1 MWSLGVITFMSLYGQ
16 APFSDTPSSPKFA
29 SSGYEQAGQGGQAG
43 QVGQVGQVGETVGE
57 AGEAPNPM
65 RSSSA
70 VFSTALQRA
79 PEAEDLL
86 DTTRE
91 PPSEIRRRAI
101 EHRRRI
107 GMLLSSDSDSEDPA
121 AQRHP
126 TSDSKAGEVR
136 QSEAGEVRQS
146 EVRQSEA
153 GEVRQSEA
161 GEVRQS
167 EAGEARQSEAGEV
180 RQSEAVLRSLTLESE
195 VIFPIQEAGLRVR
208 TASHPITVP
217 PISDLGDPISDLGD
231 PISSHPIA
239 VPPTSGTPSSNG
251 LHSRRPAGLRNL
263 EVRDRELLPADHG
276 ASSSI
281 SPQISPQIALGIP
294 LHPLLKPSSPSVV
307 LSADLLKPSSPSVV
321 LSAESP
327 LIQRRMALLAR
338 SSSGVFTYPERDD
351 VSATARKFISQLL
364 QVDPRCRL
372 SALEA
377 LSHIWLQRRSRAAS
391 LDESF
396 LPGSDAGGTLPAAGT
411 PTPIDLSPTSRSTD
425 ASASPER
432 PQRSSST
439 AQMGGE
445 GGGTA
450 VEALAER
457 VKLGCE
463 ALAEPPARASPLV
476 SRCAAGTTAR
486 NLGYLGSSPITPPDS
501 REREGEGDG
510 DSGRGGGFGRGIRE
524 GEGEGEGDS
533 ADGDGTPPG
542 VRLVSSRRPSGIL
555 PSSSEDEPEDDG
567 VEERP
572 GSFRRAGGGSRSSSQ
587 RMTRPPPI
595 ARSRPAPARP
605 RSMTSEF

>member
-1 MWSLGVITFMSLYGQ
+1 
-16 APFSDTPSSPKFA
+16 
-29 SSGYEQAGQGGQAG
+29 
-43 QVGQVGQVGETVGE
+43 
-57 AGEAPNPM
+57 
-65 RSSSA
+65 
-70 VFSTALQRA
+70 
-79 PEAEDLL
+79 
-86 DTTRE
+86 
-91 PPSEIRRRAI
+91 
-101 EHRRRI
+101 
-107 GMLLSSDSDSEDPA
+107 MLLSSDSDSEDPA
-121 AQRHP
+121 AQRLP
-126 TSDSKAGEVR
+126 TSDSK
-136 QSEAGEVRQS
+136 AGEVRQS

-161 GEVRQS
+161 GET
-167 EAGEARQSEAGEV
+167 
-180 RQSEAVLRSLTLESE
+180 VLRSLTLESE
-195 VIFPIQEAGLRVR
+195 VIFPQQEAGLRVR
-208 TASHPITVP
+208 TASQ
-217 PISDLGDPISDLGD
+217 
-231 PISSHPIA
+231 PIA

-294 LHPLLKPSSPSVV
+294 LHPLLQ
-307 LSADLLKPSSPSVV
+307 PSSPSVV

-396 LPGSDAGGTLPAAGT
+396 LPGSDAGGTLPVGGT
-411 PTPIDLSPTSRSTD
+411 PTPTDLSPTSRSTD

-445 GGGTA
+445 GGGTG
-450 VEALAER
+450 VEA

-486 NLGYLGSSPITPPDS
+486 NLGYLGSSPIMPPDS

-510 DSGRGGGFGRGIRE
+510 DSGRGRGFGKGIRE
-524 GEGEGEGDS
+524 GEGEGEGES

>member
-1 MWSLGVITFMSLYGQ
+1 M
-16 APFSDTPSSPKFA
+16 
-29 SSGYEQAGQGGQAG
+29 
-43 QVGQVGQVGETVGE
+43 
-57 AGEAPNPM
+57 
-65 RSSSA
+65 
-70 VFSTALQRA
+70 
-79 PEAEDLL
+79 
-86 DTTRE
+86 
-91 PPSEIRRRAI
+91 
-101 EHRRRI
+101 
-107 GMLLSSDSDSEDPA
+107 
-121 AQRHP
+121 
-126 TSDSKAGEVR
+126 
-136 QSEAGEVRQS
+136 
-146 EVRQSEA
+146 
-153 GEVRQSEA
+153 
-161 GEVRQS
+161 
-167 EAGEARQSEAGEV
+167 
-180 RQSEAVLRSLTLESE
+180 
-195 VIFPIQEAGLRVR
+195 
-208 TASHPITVP
+208 
-217 PISDLGDPISDLGD
+217 
-231 PISSHPIA
+231 
-239 VPPTSGTPSSNG
+239 
-251 LHSRRPAGLRNL
+251 RNL

-294 LHPLLKPSSPSVV
+294 LHP
-307 LSADLLKPSSPSVV
+307 LLKPSSPSVV

-372 SALEA
+372 SAMEA

-396 LPGSDAGGTLPAAGT
+396 LPGSDAGGTLPVGGT
-411 PTPIDLSPTSRSTD
+411 PTPTDLPPTSRSTD

-486 NLGYLGSSPITPPDS
+486 NLGNLESCPITPPDS
-501 REREGEGDG
+501 REREGEGV
-510 DSGRGGGFGRGIRE
+510 
-524 GEGEGEGDS
+524 S

>member
-1 MWSLGVITFMSLYGQ
+1 MSLYGQ

-29 SSGYEQAGQGGQAG
+29 SSGYEQAGQG
-43 QVGQVGQVGETVGE
+43 GQVGQVGETVGE

-136 QSEAGEVRQS
+136 QSE
-146 EVRQSEA
+146 VRQSEA

-161 GEVRQS
+161 GET
-167 EAGEARQSEAGEV
+167 
-180 RQSEAVLRSLTLESE
+180 VLRSLTLESE
-195 VIFPIQEAGLRVR
+195 VIFPQQEAGLRVR
-208 TASHPITVP
+208 TASQ
-217 PISDLGDPISDLGD
+217 
-231 PISSHPIA
+231 PIA

-307 LSADLLKPSSPSVV
+307 LSA
-321 LSAESP
+321 ESP

-372 SALEA
+372 SAVEA

-396 LPGSDAGGTLPAAGT
+396 LPGSDAGGTLPVGGT
-411 PTPIDLSPTSRSTD
+411 PTPTDLSPTSRSTD

-510 DSGRGGGFGRGIRE
+510 DSGRGGGFGRAIRE

-533 ADGDGTPPG
+533 AEGDGTPPG

>member
-29 SSGYEQAGQGGQAG
+29 SSGYEQAGQGGQVGQVGRVG
-43 QVGQVGQVGETVGE
+43 QVGQVGQAGQAGQVGETVGE

-121 AQRHP
+121 ARRLP
-126 TSDSKAGEVR
+126 TSDSKAGEVCQSEAGEVR
-136 QSEAGEVRQS
+136 QSEAGEVC
-146 EVRQSEA
+146 QSEA

-167 EAGEARQSEAGEV
+167 EAGEA
-180 RQSEAVLRSLTLESE
+180 VLRSLTLESE
-195 VIFPIQEAGLRVR
+195 VIFPQQEAGLRVR
-208 TASHPITVP
+208 TASQ
-217 PISDLGDPISDLGD
+217 
-231 PISSHPIA
+231 PIA

-281 SPQISPQIALGIP
+281 SPQISPQIALDIP
-294 LHPLLKPSSPSVV
+294 LHP
-307 LSADLLKPSSPSVV
+307 LLKPSSPSVV

-372 SALEA
+372 SAVEA

-396 LPGSDAGGTLPAAGT
+396 LLGSDAGGTLPVGGT
-411 PTPIDLSPTSRSTD
+411 PTPTDLSPTSRSTD

>member
-1 MWSLGVITFMSLYGQ
+1 MSLYGQ

-29 SSGYEQAGQGGQAG
+29 SSGYEQAGQGGQVGQVGRVG
-43 QVGQVGQVGETVGE
+43 QVGQVGQAGQAGQVGETVGE

-121 AQRHP
+121 ARRLP
-126 TSDSKAGEVR
+126 TSDSKAGEVCQSEAGEVR
-136 QSEAGEVRQS
+136 QSEAGEVC
-146 EVRQSEA
+146 QSEA

-167 EAGEARQSEAGEV
+167 EAGEA
-180 RQSEAVLRSLTLESE
+180 VLRSLTLESE
-195 VIFPIQEAGLRVR
+195 VIFPQQEAGLRVR
-208 TASHPITVP
+208 TASQ
-217 PISDLGDPISDLGD
+217 
-231 PISSHPIA
+231 PIA

-281 SPQISPQIALGIP
+281 SPQISPQIALDIP
-294 LHPLLKPSSPSVV
+294 LHP
-307 LSADLLKPSSPSVV
+307 LLKPSSPSVV

-372 SALEA
+372 SAVEA

-396 LPGSDAGGTLPAAGT
+396 LLGSDAGGTLPVGGT
-411 PTPIDLSPTSRSTD
+411 PTPTDLSPTSRSTD

>member
-1 MWSLGVITFMSLYGQ
+1 MSLYGQ

-29 SSGYEQAGQGGQAG
+29 SSGYEQAGQGGQVGQVGRVG
-43 QVGQVGQVGETVGE
+43 QVGQVGQAGQAGQVGETVGE

-121 AQRHP
+121 ARRLP
-126 TSDSKAGEVR
+126 TSDSKAGEVCQSEAGEVR
-136 QSEAGEVRQS
+136 QSEAGEVCQS
-146 EVRQSEA
+146 EAGEVRQSEA

-167 EAGEARQSEAGEV
+167 EAGEA
-180 RQSEAVLRSLTLESE
+180 VLRSLTLESE
-195 VIFPIQEAGLRVR
+195 VIFPQQEAGLRVR
-208 TASHPITVP
+208 TASQ
-217 PISDLGDPISDLGD
+217 
-231 PISSHPIA
+231 PIA

-281 SPQISPQIALGIP
+281 SPQISPQIALDIP
-294 LHPLLKPSSPSVV
+294 LHP
-307 LSADLLKPSSPSVV
+307 LLKPSSPSVV

-372 SALEA
+372 SAVEA

-396 LPGSDAGGTLPAAGT
+396 LLGSDAGGTLPVGGT
-411 PTPIDLSPTSRSTD
+411 PTPTDLSPTSRSTD

>member
-1 MWSLGVITFMSLYGQ
+1 MLKHTGYNCAVDMWSLGVITFMSLYGQ

-29 SSGYEQAGQGGQAG
+29 SSGYEQAGQGGQVGQVGRVG
-43 QVGQVGQVGETVGE
+43 QVGQVGQAGQAGQVGETVGE

-121 AQRHP
+121 ARRLP
-126 TSDSKAGEVR
+126 TSDSKAGEVCQSEAGEVR
-136 QSEAGEVRQS
+136 QSEAGEVCQS
-146 EVRQSEA
+146 EAGEVRQSEA

-167 EAGEARQSEAGEV
+167 EAGEA
-180 RQSEAVLRSLTLESE
+180 VLRSLTLESE
-195 VIFPIQEAGLRVR
+195 VIFPQQEAGLRVR
-208 TASHPITVP
+208 TASQ
-217 PISDLGDPISDLGD
+217 
-231 PISSHPIA
+231 PIA

-281 SPQISPQIALGIP
+281 SPQISPQIALDIP
-294 LHPLLKPSSPSVV
+294 LHP
-307 LSADLLKPSSPSVV
+307 LLKPSSPSVV

-372 SALEA
+372 SAVEA

-396 LPGSDAGGTLPAAGT
+396 LLGSDAGGTLPVGGT
-411 PTPIDLSPTSRSTD
+411 PTPTDLSPTSRSTD

>member
-1 MWSLGVITFMSLYGQ
+1 MLKHTGYNCAVDMWSLGVITFMSLYGQ

-29 SSGYEQAGQGGQAG
+29 SSGYEQAGQGGQVG
-43 QVGQVGQVGETVGE
+43 QVGQVGQAGQVGETVGE

-126 TSDSKAGEVR
+126 TSDSKAGEVC
-136 QSEAGEVRQS
+136 QS

-161 GEVRQS
+161 GET
-167 EAGEARQSEAGEV
+167 
-180 RQSEAVLRSLTLESE
+180 VLRSLTLESE
-195 VIFPIQEAGLRVR
+195 VIFPQQEAGLRVR
-208 TASHPITVP
+208 TASQ
-217 PISDLGDPISDLGD
+217 
-231 PISSHPIA
+231 PIA

-276 ASSSI
+276 ASSSV

-294 LHPLLKPSSPSVV
+294 LHP
-307 LSADLLKPSSPSVV
+307 LLKPSSPSVV

-372 SALEA
+372 SAVEA

-396 LPGSDAGGTLPAAGT
+396 LPGSDAGGTLPVGGT
-411 PTPIDLSPTSRSTD
+411 PTPTDLSPTSRSTD

-510 DSGRGGGFGRGIRE
+510 DS
-524 GEGEGEGDS
+524 